1 MNKTH
6 HHMIVRKS
14 KNSAFLKQM
23 RELIIRLAQA
33 NRIKE
38 KLEEKVGQPADPRVL
53 LK

>member
-6 HHMIVRKS
+6 HHMIVSKS

-23 RELIIRLAQA
+23 RGLIIRLSQA
-33 NRIKE
+33 NRINE

-53 LK
+53 LE